1 MPSTTRSGLIAAEIY
16 EVDQSGNRKGGGTS
30 VFCMFNP
37 NEYSV
42 SKTNNY
48 EEKPANNSNTPHAEF
63 KKAGP
68 QSLKLNLIFD
78 TYEQGTNVAIETNK
92 LWKFMEPTEETG
104 SGQNRKTSPPQV
116 AFEWGVVKF
125 VSYITSMTQKIT
137 LFLNTAA
144 QTGVPVRAQVDI
156 TFTQYTDLNDYPSQ
170 NPTSGGGPL
179 ERVWHVKAGDRMD
192 NIAYAVYRDPTK
204 WRYIAIHNGMRS
216 PLELRPG
223 QYLNIPQLVD

>member
-68 QSLKLNLIFD
+68 QSLKLNLVFD
-78 TYEQGTNVAIETNK
+78 TYEQGTNVALETNK
-92 LWKFMEPTEETG
+92 LWKFMEPSEETG

-116 AFEWGVVKF
+116 AFEWGVFKF
-125 VSYITSMTQKIT
+125 VSFITSMTQKFT
-137 LFLNTAA
+137 LFLNTVA

-179 ERVWHVKAGDRMD
+179 ERVWHVKAGDRID
-192 NIAYAVYRDPTK
+192 NIAYTVYGDPTK

-216 PLELRPG
+216 PLEIRPG
-223 QYLNIPQLVD
+223 QYLNIPQLD

>member
-68 QSLKLNLIFD
+68 QSLKLNLVFD
-78 TYEQGTNVAIETNK
+78 TYEQGTNVALETNK
-92 LWKFMEPTEETG
+92 LWKFMEPSEETG

-116 AFEWGVVKF
+116 AFEWGVFKF
-125 VSYITSMTQKIT
+125 VSFITSMTQKFT

-179 ERVWHVKAGDRMD
+179 ERVWHVKAGDRID
-192 NIAYAVYRDPTK
+192 NIAYAVYGDPNK
-204 WRYIAIHNGMRS
+204 WRYIAIHNGMHS
-216 PLELRPG
+216 PLEIRPG
-223 QYLNIPQLVD
+223 QYLNIPQLD